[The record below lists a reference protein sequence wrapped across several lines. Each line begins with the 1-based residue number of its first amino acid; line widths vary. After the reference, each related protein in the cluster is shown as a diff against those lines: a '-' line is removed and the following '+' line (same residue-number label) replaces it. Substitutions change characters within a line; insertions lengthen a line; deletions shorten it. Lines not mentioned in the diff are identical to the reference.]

1 MDRHPW
7 TVIYVRNFKEM
18 RKHSK
23 NQPVLIKEILP
34 DAMAVIKK
42 RMILYRKRQNVGAK
56 RNELNHSNLRLQK
69 PRRKVTL
76 SKLQI

>member
-7 TVIYVRNFKEM
+7 TVLYVRNFKEM
-18 RKHSK
+18 RKYRKS
-23 NQPVLIKEILP
+23 QPVLIKEILP

-56 RNELNHSNLRLQK
+56 RNEHNRSNLRLHG
-69 PRRKVTL
+69 RGGKVNL